1 MFLQFTGIISGIWL
15 GLNFIFRFKPN
26 GIGIGF
32 TCGLIPGGRANK
44 HIPQLLAA
52 RPPVDSF
59 MYEVKKISE
68 KYSEKNKKRDNQ
80 KGFDQG
86 RQCAAETFAFDHSV
100 DHRKNKHKQRR
111 DK

>member
-1 MFLQFTGIISGIWL
+1 MGFNLIT
-15 GLNFIFRFKPN
+15 RFKPK

-32 TCGLIPGGRANK
+32 TCGIIRDGRVDK

-52 RPPVDSF
+52 GPLVEFF
-59 MYEVKKISE
+59 MYEVKKIGE

-80 KGFDQG
+80 KGFDQSRHCG
-86 RQCAAETFAFDHSV
+86 AEILAFDHPV
-100 DHRKNKHKQRR
+100 DHRKNKHQQRR